1 MFALDTNA
9 VIHAFKRKGNVHTR
23 LTAVRPSQIAIPA
36 VALYELQRGVLAS
49 QNPAVRRAQ
58 LDALVSVVQVLPFDA
73 HAASLAALI
82 RVHLERQFL
91 VHLTD
96 ERRASPNT
104 VSAYG
109 RNVVQPGQAEEGP
122 THHLA
127 ADITVMMNDPAAK
140 KTKAAAGDD

>member
-23 LTAVRPSQIAIPA
+23 LTAVPPSQIAIPA

-58 LDALVSVVQVLPFDA
+58 LDALVSVVPVLPFDA

-82 RVHLERQFL
+82 RVDLERQGLTLGPLDTLIAATAVAHRAILITHNTREFSRVPGLLLENWFL
-91 VHLTD
+91 
-96 ERRASPNT
+96 
-104 VSAYG
+104 
-109 RNVVQPGQAEEGP
+109 
-122 THHLA
+122 
-127 ADITVMMNDPAAK
+127 
-140 KTKAAAGDD
+140 